1 MNIAVVGATG
11 AVGSTLLRQLAK
23 LGVPAQKLHL
33 IASTRSAGRTVSY
46 QGQLLSVMGIDQ
58 FDFRQT
64 RIVFF
69 AAGSAVAKQYAP
81 AAAALGNWVIDKS
94 SAFRM
99 ESDVPL
105 IVPGVNDQLLDGRP
119 PGVVAVPNC
128 STIPL
133 NMVLKPIHEHYG
145 LKRIEIATYQAVS
158 GAGKAGIA
166 DLEQQLQ
173 AYARGETPQAQHF
186 QYPILQNVLAC
197 IDSLSPSGYTLEE
210 WKLQQETRKILDLPE
225 LIVNAT
231 AVRVPVLF
239 GHCEAVSI
247 ETVRP
252 VDLAELIERLHNTQ
266 NVRYVSMPSY
276 PNPLEHA
283 IEEATVW
290 VGRVRRLPGDD
301 VRRVSLWLLSN
312 NVGRGA
318 ATTAID
324 IALRLGLTSLCT
336 QMLD

>member
-11 AVGSTLLRQLAK
+11 TVGAMVLRSLAK
-23 LGVPAQKLHL
+23 LGVPAHSLFL
-33 IASTRSAGRTVSY
+33 LASRRSAGQAVSY
-46 QGQLLSVMGIDQ
+46 RGQMLSVMAIDQ
-58 FDFRQT
+58 FDFSQT
-64 RIVFF
+64 QISFF
-69 AAGSAVAKQYAP
+69 AAGSEVAKHYAP
-81 AAAALGNWVIDKS
+81 AAVALGNWVIDKS
-94 SAFRM
+94 SAFRLDA
-99 ESDVPL
+99 DVPL
-105 IVPGVNDQLLDGRP
+105 IVPGVNCHQLDGRL
-119 PGVVAVPNC
+119 PGIIAVPNC

-133 NMVLKPIHEHYG
+133 NLVLKPIHEHYG
-145 LKRIEIATYQAVS
+145 LKRIEMATYQAVS
-158 GAGKAGIA
+158 GAGKAGVA

-173 AYARGETPQAQHF
+173 AYSQGKTPQAQHF
-186 QYPILQNVLAC
+186 HYPILHNVLAC
-197 IDSLSPSGYTLEE
+197 IDSLNPSGYTLEE
-210 WKLQQETRKILDLPE
+210 MKLQQETRKILDLPE

-247 ETVRP
+247 ETQRP
-252 VDLAELIERLHNTQ
+252 VDLAELIELLDHTQ
-266 NVRYVSMPSY
+266 HVRYVTMPSY

-283 IEEATVW
+283 VDEGTVW

-318 ATTAID
+318 AITATE
-324 IALRLGLTSLCT
+324 IAWRLGLASLAT